1 MQLYTYKAT
10 VKSIYD
16 GDTIRVDIDL
26 GFGLIFKDQA
36 LRLLGINTPE
46 IRGEEK
52 ELGLI
57 SKKFVEERIPVGS
70 AITIVTERDRKEKFG
85 RYLATVFYG
94 EGSKNLNEELL
105 QGGMARPYE

>member
-1 MQLYTYKAT
+1 MYTYKAT

-26 GFGLIFKDQA
+26 GFGIIFKNQP
-36 LRLLGINTPE
+36 LRLLGIDTPE
-46 IRGEEK
+46 VRGEERSQ
-52 ELGLI
+52 GLI

-70 AITIVTERDRKEKFG
+70 VIRIATQKDRKEKFG

-94 EGSKNLNEELL
+94 EDSKNLNEELV
-105 QGGMARPYE
+105 QNGMAKLYE

>member
-36 LRLLGINTPE
+36 LRLLGLDTPE

-52 ELGLI
+52 ALGLI

-70 AITIVTERDRKEKFG
+70 VIKIATEKDRKEKFG

-94 EGSKNLNEELL
+94 EDSKNLNEELL
-105 QGGMARPYE
+105 QNGMAKLYE